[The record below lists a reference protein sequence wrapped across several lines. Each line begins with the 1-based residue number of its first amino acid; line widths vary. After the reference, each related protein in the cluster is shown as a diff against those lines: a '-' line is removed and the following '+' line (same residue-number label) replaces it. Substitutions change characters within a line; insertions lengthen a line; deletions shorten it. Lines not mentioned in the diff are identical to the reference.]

1 VFGRRQ
7 QLQSLPF
14 VRVDELRPDSV
25 PAEMFRTLRTSLAF
39 SLVDQER
46 SAILVT
52 SPMAEEGKT
61 LVTSHLGLAFAR
73 AGKRVVVVD
82 ADFRHPSLHQ
92 YLGVPNDA
100 GLAEVLL
107 GDVSL
112 ADALKKVQIDDDP
125 PVSLFVLTTGRRPP
139 NPAEL
144 LGSRRM
150 ATTLAA
156 LKEAA
161 ELILVDCPPIVPV
174 TDAGVLAPA
183 SDGAIIVAA
192 SGVTRRNALQ
202 RAVELLEKTGTN
214 ILGVVLNF
222 LSGSDAAGYYYAYPY
237 PKSGAAPQEPAG
249 RIG

>member
-1 VFGRRQ
+1 MFGRAVR
-7 QLQSLPF
+7 LQSLPF
-14 VRVDELRPDSV
+14 VKVADLRPDSV
-25 PAEMFRTLRTSLAF
+25 PAEMFRTLRTNLSF
-39 SLVDQER
+39 SLVDRER
-46 SAILVT
+46 SAIVVT
-52 SPMAEEGKT
+52 SPLAEEGKT

-82 ADFRHPSLHQ
+82 ADFRHPSLHH
-92 YLGVPNDA
+92 YLGVPNGA
-100 GLAEVLL
+100 GLSEVLL
-107 GDVSL
+107 GDVPL
-112 ADALKKVQIDDDP
+112 ADALMKIQIDDDP
-125 PVSLFVLTTGRRPP
+125 PTTMFLLTTGRRPP

-161 ELILVDCPPIVPV
+161 ELVIVDCPPIVPV

-183 SDGAIIVAA
+183 TDGAVIVAA
-192 SGVTRRNALQ
+192 SGITRRNALQ

-214 ILGVVLNF
+214 VLGVVLNF
-222 LSGSDAAGYYYAYPY
+222 LSGSDAAGHYYPYPY
-237 PKSGAAPQEPAG
+237 PKAGAEREPSE